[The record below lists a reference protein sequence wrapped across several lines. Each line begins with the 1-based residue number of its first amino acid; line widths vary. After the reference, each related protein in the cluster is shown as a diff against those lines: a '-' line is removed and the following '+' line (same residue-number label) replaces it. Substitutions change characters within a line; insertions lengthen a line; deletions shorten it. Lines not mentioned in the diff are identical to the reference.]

1 MSPADLTTRITK
13 EARIFEDAIVREQ
26 IFKLYSSRL
35 VVEAEQQKLEER
47 LKEIEKLES
56 KKLRR
61 IFGLMSIWYST

>member
-1 MSPADLTTRITK
+1 MTTRITK